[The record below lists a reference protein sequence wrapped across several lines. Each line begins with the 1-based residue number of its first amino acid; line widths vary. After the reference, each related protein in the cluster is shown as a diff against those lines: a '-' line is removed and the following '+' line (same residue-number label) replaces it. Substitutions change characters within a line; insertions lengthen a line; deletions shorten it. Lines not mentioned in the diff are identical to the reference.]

1 MGEET
6 EGHRLN
12 SPAHRRGPIA
22 RALLTG
28 FLLAVVSSTVGCV
41 PQRPD
46 EGGWRHD
53 ARQAVGDVQSQLQT
67 VRLVLTLEEGDGM
80 LGESEVVI
88 VAQSEEAAGRST
100 SAFTGQQPPDAEQD
114 RYATVSARLGH
125 GTSLLADVRIAVV
138 DGRSTA
144 YADLKRR
151 IDSLLGRLDDLDDNL
166 TRPSGSS

>member
-1 MGEET
+1 LAEEA
-6 EGHRLN
+6 EGRRLN
-12 SPAHRRGPIA
+12 GAAHRRGPLV
-22 RALLTG
+22 RALLAG
-28 FLLAVVSSTVGCV
+28 FLLAVASTTAGCV

-67 VRLVLTLEEGDGM
+67 VRLVLTLEQGDGM

-88 VAQSEEAAGRST
+88 VTQSEEAAGMST

-114 RYATVSARLGH
+114 RYAVVSAELED

-138 DGRSTA
+138 DDESTA
-144 YADLKRR
+144 YAGLKRR
-151 IDSLLGRLDDLDDNL
+151 IDTQLSRLHDLDDNL